1 MRLYFRSMTK
11 ENEKTTETAVMT
23 AMAQFLS
30 DIWFE
35 DEIRDQPEQMAQIFD
50 AILVTEVGDYQDL
63 RIKMI
68 NCSNTIKTLVKVL
81 EPFSDQ
87 EIRKAYQKM
96 LPA

>member
-1 MRLYFRSMTK
+1 MQKS

-35 DEIRDQPEQMAQIFD
+35 EEIRDQAEHMCEIFE

-68 NCSNTIKTLVKVL
+68 NCIRTINKLVEVL
-81 EPFSDQ
+81 EPFSDI
-87 EIRKAYQKM
+87 EIKNAYEKM
-96 LPA
+96 LAK